1 MCRLYVLSAAYRY
14 YIRDPAITTHLRIHM
29 SDTHIRDTQ
38 QDTYIRILPHCE
50 IHISDTHIRD
60 THNRIL
66 TFRFFRDTHI
76 RDTHNRILAFGF
88 FRTVEYIWVIP
99 TSAIHTT
106 RYLHLDSTCEWYT
119 QFFSFHE
126 FLLLLLMT
134 CTHASCFLFLRN
146 IVPYKH
152 TSFHEILFAGHN
164 EKNRRTCYDVTCDI
178 VTVKSLTLFRW
189 DVVCCCT
196 QQSGRVQRESRSTRW
211 EKHLAHIF
219 SSRDNVI
226 CR

>member
-106 RYLHLDSTCEWYT
+106 RYLHSHCSALKNTYEWYPHPRYT
-119 QFFSFHE
+119 QQDTCIWILHVSDTLNSFR
-126 FLLLLLMT
+126 FMNFCCCCWWLVRMLVVFYSL
-134 CTHASCFLFLRN
+134 
-146 IVPYKH
+146 
-152 TSFHEILFAGHN
+152 EILFHISIHRFMKFFLPGIM
-164 EKNRRTCYDVTCDI
+164 KKTVVLVMMWRVT
-178 VTVKSLTLFRW
+178 LL
-189 DVVCCCT
+189 
-196 QQSGRVQRESRSTRW
+196 QLN
-211 EKHLAHIF
+211 H
-219 SSRDNVI
+219 
-226 CR
+226 